1 MLEKEYELF
10 KKGDPKA
17 LEQIYSRH
25 KRLLFWIGKQ
35 IITDEFVVECLVQ
48 DAFLRLWEYRDNIE
62 RPEHIFYFTRLVL
75 KQSCYSHYR
84 RSKNKFFRS
93 VHSLDSYE
101 NYDSYLTGYDP
112 LEVEETIMD
121 KVIHDQ
127 HYEEIRKI
135 LPLLSGERKHLIELC
150 LKYGFRYKAIANA
163 MGKRVSETS
172 KEIRSAIE
180 DVKNLI
186 NSHDVLVSKK
196 KIVSKEKEQNQM
208 TEKQSLILKLRF
220 EKKQSF
226 TTIAQTLELSQKE
239 VHNEFVVAYKL
250 SQQNKFT
257 PLNN

>member
-1 MLEKEYELF
+1 MINLF
-10 KKGDPKA
+10 SKRQKKLRGEVPEVYTYDD
-17 LEQIYSRH
+17 LNDNLRT
-25 KRLLFWIGKQ
+25 Q
-35 IITDEFVVECLVQ
+35 IIYAFN
-48 DAFLRLWEYRDNIE
+48 DAFDKNNGKKVRD
-62 RPEHIFYFTRLVL
+62 V
-75 KQSCYSHYR
+75 
-84 RSKNKFFRS
+84 
-93 VHSLDSYE
+93 
-101 NYDSYLTGYDP
+101 
-112 LEVEETIMD
+112 
-121 KVIHDQ
+121 
-127 HYEEIRKI
+127 YEEIRKI
-135 LPLLSGERKHLIELC
+135 SPLLSGERKHLIELC

-172 KEIRSAIE
+172 KEIKSAIE
-180 DVKNLI
+180 DLKNLI

>member
-1 MLEKEYELF
+1 MLEKEYELL

-48 DAFLRLWEYRDNIE
+48 DAFLKLWEYREKIE
-62 RPEHIFYFTRLVL
+62 KPEHIFFFTRLVL
-75 KQSCYSHYR
+75 KHSCYSHYR
-84 RSKNKFFRS
+84 SSKNKFFRS

-101 NYDSYLTGYDP
+101 NYLTVYDP
-112 LEVEETIMD
+112 LEVAENIMD

-135 LPLLSGERKHLIELC
+135 LPLLSAERKHLIELC

-172 KEIRSAIE
+172 KEIKSAIE

-186 NSHDVLVSKK
+186 NSYDVFVSKK
-196 KIVSKEKEQNQM
+196 KTVSEEKAPNQM

-220 EKKQSF
+220 EMKQSF
-226 TTIAQTLELSQKE
+226 TTIAKTLELSQKE

-250 SQQNKFT
+250 TQQNKFK